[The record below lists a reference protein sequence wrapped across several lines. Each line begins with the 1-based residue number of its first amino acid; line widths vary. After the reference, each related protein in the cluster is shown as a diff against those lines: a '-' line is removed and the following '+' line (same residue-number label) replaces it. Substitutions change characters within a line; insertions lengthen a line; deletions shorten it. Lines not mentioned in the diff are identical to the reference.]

1 MDIFS
6 SYQEMKEELNIAEKS
21 CFAMFE
27 ANDTFKIIDSSD
39 IKYAE
44 FAQHRQDDTKLVVNL
59 YNYADSVPV
68 MSFDGNRKDLLESS
82 DKVIEIWLE
91 ASKEVYI
98 KAITAKLNKF
108 SRDFQSDDD
117 KLLIGLFCAL
127 EPVIRGKPK
136 TNAVK
141 TVADIYVKN
150 LIENTR
156 YGLQITKSGL

>member
-1 MDIFS
+1 
-6 SYQEMKEELNIAEKS
+6 
-21 CFAMFE
+21 
-27 ANDTFKIIDSSD
+27 
-39 IKYAE
+39 
-44 FAQHRQDDTKLVVNL
+44 
-59 YNYADSVPV
+59 

-82 DKVIEIWLE
+82 EKVIDIWLE

-156 YGLQITKSGL
+156 YGLQITKSVL

>member
-21 CFAMFE
+21 CFVMFE

-156 YGLQITKSGL
+156 YGLQITKSVL